1 MVWFILDIVV
11 VVLLVAAIL
20 VTYVLFRKQSKGHK
34 EELDALT
41 KKVEEK
47 KRDSRIRRRIDLHE
61 KEN

>member
-20 VTYVLFRKQSKGHK
+20 VTYFLFRKQSKGHR
-34 EELDALT
+34 EELEKLT

-47 KRDSRIRRRIDLHE
+47 KRDSKIRRRMDFHE